1 MVDPI
6 SGMLSICGGIFILIG
21 VISVFLGGFGAIIGG
36 ASEVYDRPKQFLY
49 FLYFASIFLAFYWVM
64 LEIEALSPPTD
75 MGIEVWALF
84 IAYSSG
90 VLVFHVMDYQWQK
103 IGLGD
108 LSDPPKIFWGLGGG
122 LIWNGINF
130 PMLSEQGVYDDFP
143 MDDFA
148 VSGLPGE
155 LVYSLLMI
163 SMGLAMVWGASTRVE
178 NDRVSSHHNGENMG
192 AAEEPP
198 LGAAEDD
205 ISILA
210 FCVECG
216 YELMEEWNACP
227 SCGTLVHN
235 RVH

>member
-6 SGMLSICGGIFILIG
+6 SGMLSICCGIFILIG

-36 ASEVYDRPKQFLY
+36 VSEVYDRPKQFLY
-49 FLYFASIFLAFYWVM
+49 FLYFASILLAFGWVM
-64 LEIEALSPPTD
+64 EEIGILQSSND
-75 MGIEVWALF
+75 MDIEVWALF

-122 LIWNGINF
+122 FIWNGINL

-163 SMGLAMVWGASTRVE
+163 SMGLAMVWWASTRVE
-178 NDRVSSHHNGENMG
+178 NDRVSSHHP
-192 AAEEPP
+192 A
-198 LGAAEDD
+198 
-205 ISILA
+205 
-210 FCVECG
+210 
-216 YELMEEWNACP
+216 
-227 SCGTLVHN
+227 
-235 RVH
+235 